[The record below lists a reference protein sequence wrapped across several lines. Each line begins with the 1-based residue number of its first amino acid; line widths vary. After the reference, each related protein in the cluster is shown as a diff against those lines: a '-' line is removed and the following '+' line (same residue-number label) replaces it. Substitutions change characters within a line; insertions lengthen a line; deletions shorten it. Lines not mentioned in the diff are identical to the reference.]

1 MDDDVRGQ
9 EPKQELKQ
17 ELDQE
22 QKLEQRDGVATTDRR
37 TLLRTAGL
45 AGAAGAALAGAVHGK
60 FSLAPIS
67 AAQAQTATSMPKG
80 TDKPWWPSKWGADD
94 ECGAS
99 NHITPAKVL
108 DTVKWIKDGK
118 IYKIGRVYEGGMP
131 LFGARAFTLRIPGG
145 PTGGPFGDNKL
156 VYHDEFLSTEI
167 GQTGTQFDGLG
178 HIGIQLGKDGDKSEM
193 RFYNGHTALEISD
206 AYGLKKLGVEKL
218 KPLFTRAHLLDM
230 VALKGGMM
238 DAGQEITTADIKA
251 ALQKQNIPES
261 DIKPGDAI
269 MFHTGWGSLWMKN
282 NDRFN
287 SGEPGIGLDAAKWV
301 IEKDLAL
308 TAADTWAVEV
318 VPNPDKTLAF
328 AVHAELQTKHGI
340 HNHEN
345 LIFDELIADKK
356 YQFVYCFAPA
366 PIKGATGS
374 NGCPI
379 AIT

>member
-1 MDDDVRGQ
+1 MDDEVRSQQNTQ
-9 EPKQELKQ
+9 ERNE
-17 ELDQE
+17 EM
-22 QKLEQRDGVATTDRR
+22 ATDRR

-45 AGAAGAALAGAVHGK
+45 AGAAGAALAGSMHGK

-67 AAQAQTATSMPKG
+67 AAQAQTAAAMPKG
-80 TDKPWWPSKWGADD
+80 TDKPWWPSKWGKDD

-99 NHITPAKVL
+99 NHITPEKVL

-118 IYKIGRVYEGGMP
+118 IYKIGRVYEGAMP
-131 LFGARAFTLRIPGG
+131 LFGPRAFTLRIPGS

-193 RFYNGHTALEISD
+193 KFYNGFSALEISD

-218 KPLFTRAHLLDM
+218 KPLFTRGHLLDM

-238 DAGQEITTADIKA
+238 DAGQEITSADIKA
-251 ALQKQNIPES
+251 ALQKQNMSEG
-261 DIKPGDAI
+261 DFKPGDAI
-269 MFHTGWGSLWMKN
+269 FFHTGWGSLWMKN

-287 SGEPGIGLDAAKWV
+287 SGELGIGLDAAKWV
-301 IEKDLAL
+301 VEKDLAL
-308 TAADTWAVEV
+308 TGADTWAVEV
-318 VPNPDKTLAF
+318 VPNPDKSLAF

-345 LIFDELIADKK
+345 LFFDDLIAAKK

>member
-1 MDDDVRGQ
+1 MHNDENEDH
-9 EPKQELKQ
+9 
-17 ELDQE
+17 
-22 QKLEQRDGVATTDRR
+22 DGAVTSTDRR
-37 TLLRTAGL
+37 MLLRTAGL
-45 AGAAGAALAGAVHGK
+45 AGVAGAALAGSMHGK

-67 AAQAQTATSMPKG
+67 EAQAQTATSMPKG
-80 TDKPWWPSKWGADD
+80 TDKPWWPSKWGKDD
-94 ECGAS
+94 ESGAS

-108 DTVKWIKDGK
+108 DAAKWIKDGK

-131 LFGARAFTLRIPGG
+131 LFGPRAFTLRIPGS
-145 PTGGPFGDNKL
+145 PTGGPFGDNKM

-178 HIGIQLGKDGDKSEM
+178 HIGIQLGKDGDKNEM
-193 RFYNGHTALEISD
+193 RFYNGFTAQEISD

-218 KPLFTRAHLLDM
+218 KPLFTRAHLVDM

-238 DAGQEITTADIKA
+238 DAGQEIMAADIKA
-251 ALQKQNIPES
+251 ALAKQNIPES

-308 TAADTWAVEV
+308 TGADTWAVEV
-318 VPNPDKTLAF
+318 VPNPDKSLAF
-328 AVHAELQTKHGI
+328 AVHSELQTKYGI

>member
-1 MDDDVRGQ
+1 MDEVVRGQ
-9 EPKQELKQ
+9 EEHQDQQEHKELKAGMA
-17 ELDQE
+17 E
-22 QKLEQRDGVATTDRR
+22 TDRR

-45 AGAAGAALAGAVHGK
+45 AGAAGAALAGAMHGK

-67 AAQAQTATSMPKG
+67 EAQAQTTGTMPKG
-80 TDKPWWPSKWGADD
+80 VTGPWWPSKWGKDD
-94 ECGAS
+94 ECGSS

-108 DTVKWIKDGK
+108 DTAKWIKDGK

-131 LFGARAFTLRIPGG
+131 LFGPRAFTLRIPGG

-178 HIGIQLGKDGDKSEM
+178 HIGIQMGKDGDKNEM
-193 RFYNGHTALEISD
+193 RFYNGHTAAEISD

-218 KPLFTRAHLLDM
+218 KPIFTRAHLVDM

-238 DAGQEITTADIKA
+238 DAGQEISAADIKA
-251 ALQKQNIPES
+251 ALAKQNIPEG

-301 IEKDLAL
+301 VEKDLAL
-308 TAADTWAVEV
+308 TGADTWAVEV
-318 VPNPDKTLAF
+318 VPNPDKSVAF
-328 AVHAELQTKHGI
+328 IVHAELQTKNGI
-340 HNHEN
+340 LNH
-345 LIFDELIADKK
+345 
-356 YQFVYCFAPA
+356 
-366 PIKGATGS
+366 
-374 NGCPI
+374 
-379 AIT
+379 